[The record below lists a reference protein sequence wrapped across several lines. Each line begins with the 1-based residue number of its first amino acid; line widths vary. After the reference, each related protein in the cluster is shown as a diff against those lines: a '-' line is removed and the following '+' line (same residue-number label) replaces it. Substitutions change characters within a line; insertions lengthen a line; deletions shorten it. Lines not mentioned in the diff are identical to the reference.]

1 MSTEEKRGVDS
12 MLLRRKKS
20 KLNKDRLLLVA
31 IMFIC
36 AGLVLAV
43 AVYIFQL
50 NSRAIRADLYL
61 YDTGYRFDYPG
72 PSQIHKT
79 EKGMVLESNGG
90 EILLEMGPLYYKD
103 QERMLLPM
111 VMVACLPSDNRFG
124 KLDYF
129 TEVYQD
135 NNGIFAKRGY
145 HHIPLGKGFLHNG
158 KDLYVFLE
166 NTTVNWQEKS
176 VSLEPFSYAIVIYN
190 QRLEIYS
197 AKGGECVLEDTGVC
211 KVIAVAESGYKIDLG
226 TDIMYRPDGH
236 EQMLFAQPSTLK
248 ELK

>member
-1 MSTEEKRGVDS
+1 

-20 KLNKDRLLLVA
+20 KLNKDKLLLGA
-31 IMFIC
+31 ILFIC

-43 AVYIFQL
+43 ALYIL
-50 NSRAIRADLYL
+50 HLDSRVIKADVYL

-79 EKGMVLESNGG
+79 EEGMVLNNKGT
-90 EILLEMGPLYYKD
+90 EILLQMGPLYYKE
-103 QERMLLPM
+103 QERMFLPT
-111 VMVACLPSDNRFG
+111 VMVACLPSDNKYGR
-124 KLDYF
+124 LDYF

-135 NNGIFAKRGY
+135 KNGIYAQRGY

-226 TDIMYRPDGH
+226 TDIMYRPDGN

-248 ELK
+248 ELE